1 VARGVG
7 WSRDVEARNDGMN
20 ERVRARVQRALAE
33 ELDPGERIELA
44 LFAHTGPMFYDPIL
58 SLFNMVNVARG
69 KTQGRALILTDR
81 RVLYARANVV
91 SSIKEVIHAW
101 PRGSAPVTLSQERGR
116 GHLTVDGEKCS
127 FRGLAGVASELV
139 RLGGR

>member
-1 VARGVG
+1 
-7 WSRDVEARNDGMN
+7 MN
-20 ERVRARVQRALAE
+20 ERVRARVQRALAD

-58 SLFNMVNVARG
+58 SLFNMINMARG

-91 SSIKEVIHAW
+91 SSIKEVIHIW
-101 PRGSAPVTLSQERGR
+101 PRGFAPIAADEERGR
-116 GHLTVDGEKCS
+116 GRLTVDGEEAS
-127 FRGLAGVASELV
+127 FRGLANVASELV

>member
-1 VARGVG
+1 
-7 WSRDVEARNDGMN
+7 MN

-69 KTQGRALILTDR
+69 KTQGRVLILTDR

-91 SSIKEVIHAW
+91 SSIREVIRAW
-101 PRGSAPVTLSQERGR
+101 PRGSAPIAVEEERGR
-116 GHLTVDGEKCS
+116 LTVDGEECS
-127 FRGLAGVASELV
+127 FRGLADLASELV